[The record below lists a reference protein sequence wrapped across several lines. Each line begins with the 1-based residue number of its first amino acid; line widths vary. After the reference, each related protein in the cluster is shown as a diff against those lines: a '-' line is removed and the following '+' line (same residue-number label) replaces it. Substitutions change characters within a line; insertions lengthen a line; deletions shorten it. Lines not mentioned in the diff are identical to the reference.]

1 MVNKNQNN
9 VDFGYKSVKK
19 SDKQK
24 LVNNIFNSVARKYD
38 LMNDITSLGIHR
50 NWKSDL
56 INWIAPQSNQ
66 NLADIAGGTGDI
78 AYKFLN
84 AGGNSAHIFD
94 INKEMIQ
101 VSKQKYRNIKNLEW
115 SIASAENIPALD
127 NSFERANQ
135 LFNNTK
141 INSER
146 IENSIRTYS
155 DNWSYER
162 IGKVELITLTLG
174 ISELIMDLSPT
185 KVIISEW
192 VKLADKHSSS
202 QSAKFVNGILDK
214 LSQEI

>member
-1 MVNKNQNN
+1 MK
-9 VDFGYKSVKK
+9 DFRQVTFETLFEEG
-19 SDKQK
+19 
-24 LVNNIFNSVARKYD
+24 L
-38 LMNDITSLGIHR
+38 TSLKEKDFNI
-50 NWKSDL
+50 SSL
-56 INWIAPQSNQ
+56 SENQ
-66 NLADIAGGTGDI
+66 NL
-78 AYKFLN
+78 
-84 AGGNSAHIFD
+84 
-94 INKEMIQ
+94 
-101 VSKQKYRNIKNLEW
+101 
-115 SIASAENIPALD
+115 
-127 NSFERANQ
+127 RANQ
-135 LFNNTK
+135 LFKNTK

-162 IGKVELITLTLG
+162 IGKVELIILTLG

>member
-1 MVNKNQNN
+1 MK
-9 VDFGYKSVKK
+9 DFRQIAFETLFEEG
-19 SDKQK
+19 
-24 LVNNIFNSVARKYD
+24 L
-38 LMNDITSLGIHR
+38 TSLKEKDFNI
-50 NWKSDL
+50 SSL
-56 INWIAPQSNQ
+56 SENQ
-66 NLADIAGGTGDI
+66 NL
-78 AYKFLN
+78 
-84 AGGNSAHIFD
+84 
-94 INKEMIQ
+94 
-101 VSKQKYRNIKNLEW
+101 
-115 SIASAENIPALD
+115 
-127 NSFERANQ
+127 RANQ

>member
-1 MVNKNQNN
+1 MK
-9 VDFGYKSVKK
+9 DFRQITFETLFEEG
-19 SDKQK
+19 
-24 LVNNIFNSVARKYD
+24 L
-38 LMNDITSLGIHR
+38 TSLKDKDFNI
-50 NWKSDL
+50 SSL
-56 INWIAPQSNQ
+56 SENQ
-66 NLADIAGGTGDI
+66 NL
-78 AYKFLN
+78 
-84 AGGNSAHIFD
+84 
-94 INKEMIQ
+94 
-101 VSKQKYRNIKNLEW
+101 
-115 SIASAENIPALD
+115 
-127 NSFERANQ
+127 RANQ

-162 IGKVELITLTLG
+162 IGKVELIILTLG

>member
-1 MVNKNQNN
+1 MK
-9 VDFGYKSVKK
+9 DFRQITFETLFEEG
-19 SDKQK
+19 
-24 LVNNIFNSVARKYD
+24 L
-38 LMNDITSLGIHR
+38 TSLKEKDFNI
-50 NWKSDL
+50 SSL
-56 INWIAPQSNQ
+56 SENQ
-66 NLADIAGGTGDI
+66 NL
-78 AYKFLN
+78 
-84 AGGNSAHIFD
+84 
-94 INKEMIQ
+94 
-101 VSKQKYRNIKNLEW
+101 
-115 SIASAENIPALD
+115 
-127 NSFERANQ
+127 RANQ

-141 INSER
+141 INSGR

>member
-1 MVNKNQNN
+1 MK
-9 VDFGYKSVKK
+9 DFRQITFETLFEEGLASLKEK
-19 SDKQK
+19 DF
-24 LVNNIFNSVARKYD
+24 NIS
-38 LMNDITSLGIHR
+38 SL
-50 NWKSDL
+50 SE
-56 INWIAPQSNQ
+56 NQ
-66 NLADIAGGTGDI
+66 NL
-78 AYKFLN
+78 
-84 AGGNSAHIFD
+84 
-94 INKEMIQ
+94 
-101 VSKQKYRNIKNLEW
+101 
-115 SIASAENIPALD
+115 
-127 NSFERANQ
+127 RANQ

-174 ISELIMDLSPT
+174 ISELSMDLSPT

-192 VKLADKHSSS
+192 VTRADKHSSS

>member
-1 MVNKNQNN
+1 MK
-9 VDFGYKSVKK
+9 DFRQITFETLFEEG
-19 SDKQK
+19 
-24 LVNNIFNSVARKYD
+24 L
-38 LMNDITSLGIHR
+38 TSLKEKDFNI
-50 NWKSDL
+50 SSL
-56 INWIAPQSNQ
+56 SENQ
-66 NLADIAGGTGDI
+66 NL
-78 AYKFLN
+78 
-84 AGGNSAHIFD
+84 
-94 INKEMIQ
+94 
-101 VSKQKYRNIKNLEW
+101 
-115 SIASAENIPALD
+115 
-127 NSFERANQ
+127 RANQ

-141 INSER
+141 MNSER

-214 LSQEI
+214 LSQEIK

>member
-1 MVNKNQNN
+1 MK
-9 VDFGYKSVKK
+9 DFRQITFETLFEEG
-19 SDKQK
+19 
-24 LVNNIFNSVARKYD
+24 L
-38 LMNDITSLGIHR
+38 TSLKEKDFNI
-50 NWKSDL
+50 SSL
-56 INWIAPQSNQ
+56 SENQ
-66 NLADIAGGTGDI
+66 NL
-78 AYKFLN
+78 
-84 AGGNSAHIFD
+84 
-94 INKEMIQ
+94 
-101 VSKQKYRNIKNLEW
+101 
-115 SIASAENIPALD
+115 
-127 NSFERANQ
+127 RANQ

-155 DNWSYER
+155 DNWRYER
-162 IGKVELITLTLG
+162 IGKVELIILTLG

>member
-1 MVNKNQNN
+1 MK
-9 VDFGYKSVKK
+9 DFRQITFETLFEEG
-19 SDKQK
+19 
-24 LVNNIFNSVARKYD
+24 L
-38 LMNDITSLGIHR
+38 TSLKEKDFNI
-50 NWKSDL
+50 SSL
-56 INWIAPQSNQ
+56 SENQ
-66 NLADIAGGTGDI
+66 NL
-78 AYKFLN
+78 
-84 AGGNSAHIFD
+84 
-94 INKEMIQ
+94 
-101 VSKQKYRNIKNLEW
+101 
-115 SIASAENIPALD
+115 
-127 NSFERANQ
+127 RANQ

-141 INSER
+141 NNSER

>member
-1 MVNKNQNN
+1 MK
-9 VDFGYKSVKK
+9 DFRQITFETLFEEG
-19 SDKQK
+19 
-24 LVNNIFNSVARKYD
+24 L
-38 LMNDITSLGIHR
+38 TSLKEKDFNI
-50 NWKSDL
+50 SSL
-56 INWIAPQSNQ
+56 SENQ
-66 NLADIAGGTGDI
+66 NL
-78 AYKFLN
+78 
-84 AGGNSAHIFD
+84 
-94 INKEMIQ
+94 
-101 VSKQKYRNIKNLEW
+101 
-115 SIASAENIPALD
+115 
-127 NSFERANQ
+127 RANQ

-192 VKLADKHSSS
+192 GKLADKHSSS

>member
-1 MVNKNQNN
+1 MK
-9 VDFGYKSVKK
+9 DFRQITFETLFEEGLASLKEK
-19 SDKQK
+19 DF
-24 LVNNIFNSVARKYD
+24 NIS
-38 LMNDITSLGIHR
+38 SL
-50 NWKSDL
+50 SE
-56 INWIAPQSNQ
+56 NQ
-66 NLADIAGGTGDI
+66 NL
-78 AYKFLN
+78 
-84 AGGNSAHIFD
+84 
-94 INKEMIQ
+94 
-101 VSKQKYRNIKNLEW
+101 
-115 SIASAENIPALD
+115 
-127 NSFERANQ
+127 RANQ

-202 QSAKFVNGILDK
+202 ESSKFVNGILDK

>member
-1 MVNKNQNN
+1 MK
-9 VDFGYKSVKK
+9 DFRQITFETLFEEG
-19 SDKQK
+19 
-24 LVNNIFNSVARKYD
+24 L
-38 LMNDITSLGIHR
+38 TSLKEKDFNI
-50 NWKSDL
+50 SSL
-56 INWIAPQSNQ
+56 SENQ
-66 NLADIAGGTGDI
+66 NL
-78 AYKFLN
+78 
-84 AGGNSAHIFD
+84 
-94 INKEMIQ
+94 
-101 VSKQKYRNIKNLEW
+101 
-115 SIASAENIPALD
+115 
-127 NSFERANQ
+127 RANQ

-174 ISELIMDLSPT
+174 ISELIIELSPT

>member
-1 MVNKNQNN
+1 MK
-9 VDFGYKSVKK
+9 DFRQITFETLFEEG
-19 SDKQK
+19 
-24 LVNNIFNSVARKYD
+24 L
-38 LMNDITSLGIHR
+38 TSLKEKDFNI
-50 NWKSDL
+50 SSL
-56 INWIAPQSNQ
+56 SENQ
-66 NLADIAGGTGDI
+66 NL
-78 AYKFLN
+78 
-84 AGGNSAHIFD
+84 
-94 INKEMIQ
+94 
-101 VSKQKYRNIKNLEW
+101 
-115 SIASAENIPALD
+115 
-127 NSFERANQ
+127 RANQ

-162 IGKVELITLTLG
+162 IGKVELITLTFG

>member
-1 MVNKNQNN
+1 MK
-9 VDFGYKSVKK
+9 DFRQITFETLFEEG
-19 SDKQK
+19 
-24 LVNNIFNSVARKYD
+24 L
-38 LMNDITSLGIHR
+38 TSLKEKDFNI
-50 NWKSDL
+50 SSL
-56 INWIAPQSNQ
+56 SENQ
-66 NLADIAGGTGDI
+66 NL
-78 AYKFLN
+78 
-84 AGGNSAHIFD
+84 
-94 INKEMIQ
+94 
-101 VSKQKYRNIKNLEW
+101 
-115 SIASAENIPALD
+115 
-127 NSFERANQ
+127 RANQ

-146 IENSIRTYS
+146 FENSIRTYS

>member
-1 MVNKNQNN
+1 MK
-9 VDFGYKSVKK
+9 DFRQITFETLFEEG
-19 SDKQK
+19 
-24 LVNNIFNSVARKYD
+24 L
-38 LMNDITSLGIHR
+38 TSLKEKDFNI
-50 NWKSDL
+50 SSL
-56 INWIAPQSNQ
+56 SENQ
-66 NLADIAGGTGDI
+66 NL
-78 AYKFLN
+78 
-84 AGGNSAHIFD
+84 
-94 INKEMIQ
+94 
-101 VSKQKYRNIKNLEW
+101 
-115 SIASAENIPALD
+115 
-127 NSFERANQ
+127 RANQ

-214 LSQEI
+214 LSKEI

>member
-1 MVNKNQNN
+1 MK
-9 VDFGYKSVKK
+9 DFRQITFETLFEEGLTSLKEK
-19 SDKQK
+19 D
-24 LVNNIFNSVARKYD
+24 FN
-38 LMNDITSLGIHR
+38 ITSL
-50 NWKSDL
+50 SE
-56 INWIAPQSNQ
+56 NQ
-66 NLADIAGGTGDI
+66 NL
-78 AYKFLN
+78 
-84 AGGNSAHIFD
+84 
-94 INKEMIQ
+94 
-101 VSKQKYRNIKNLEW
+101 
-115 SIASAENIPALD
+115 
-127 NSFERANQ
+127 RANQ

-214 LSQEI
+214 LSQEIK

>member
-1 MVNKNQNN
+1 MK
-9 VDFGYKSVKK
+9 DFRQITFETLFEEG
-19 SDKQK
+19 
-24 LVNNIFNSVARKYD
+24 L
-38 LMNDITSLGIHR
+38 TSLKEKDFNI
-50 NWKSDL
+50 SSL
-56 INWIAPQSNQ
+56 SENQ
-66 NLADIAGGTGDI
+66 NL
-78 AYKFLN
+78 
-84 AGGNSAHIFD
+84 
-94 INKEMIQ
+94 
-101 VSKQKYRNIKNLEW
+101 
-115 SIASAENIPALD
+115 
-127 NSFERANQ
+127 RANQ

-202 QSAKFVNGILDK
+202 QSAKFVNGIIDK